1 MRYSYVIKK
10 TQTENYTPLI
20 FLKKQ
25 VEEDLNKWRNILCSW
40 IGRFNTVKW
49 QFFYSWPINM
59 WPQSKHYQPIL

>member
-20 FLKKQ
+20 FFKKQ

-40 IGRFNTVKW
+40 IRRFNTVK
-49 QFFYSWPINM
+49 
-59 WPQSKHYQPIL
+59 